1 MKDVRDAL
9 TDGKLFPDRP
19 YYRIGE
25 VARLLGVDTHVI
37 RYWESEFPQLKP
49 RRAPSGHRVYQ
60 PEDVR
65 QLQKI
70 QELLHGQGYT
80 LAGVKRL
87 LEHYSLDNI
96 PAKEPETP
104 SERQDSKALLLEL
117 KEILTL
123 LDD

>member
-1 MKDVRDAL
+1 VN
-9 TDGKLFPDRP
+9 
-19 YYRIGE
+19 
-25 VARLLGVDTHVI
+25 THVI

-60 PEDVR
+60 PQDVR
-65 QLQKI
+65 QLKKI

-87 LEHYSLDNI
+87 LEQYSLENI
-96 PAKEPETP
+96 PAKVPEATP
-104 SERQDSKALLLEL
+104 KSVDKDAILLDL
-117 KEILTL
+117 KNILSL